1 MEIVITLLIIAIIL
15 GALLGGKSFGG
26 TVKKG
31 CGFLILL
38 VIIIFT
44 LGLIFYSLPNSKKA
58 PHDKEEVSSSN
69 ASAYFI
75 VKKNCQ
81 TYKKPNIESDPS
93 GQLEVGKELL
103 VENVKKFNYFYE
115 LSDENGKTMYV
126 RKVCL
131 IKMRKHNR
139 IDNTYR
145 N

>member
-31 CGFLILL
+31 CGFLISL
-38 VIIIFT
+38 VIIIVT
-44 LGLIFYSLPNSKKA
+44 IGLIFYSLPDSTKSPN
-58 PHDKEEVSSSN
+58 DKEEVSPSN

-81 TYKKPNIESDPS
+81 TYIKPNIESDPS
-93 GQLEVGKELL
+93 GHLEVGKELF
-103 VENVKKFNYFYE
+103 VENIKKFNYFYE
-115 LSDENGKTMYV
+115 LSDENGKIEYA

-131 IKMRKHNR
+131 KKIKKKR
-139 IDNTYR
+139 
-145 N
+145 